1 MEPEVTQGIME
12 LYGLDPATL
21 AAVIPFGIAITA
33 MIKKITKL
41 SGAWLYAVTGGLALL
56 LNAVAPE
63 VTFKTFIISSI
74 VSFVGM
80 AGGYQTMKELFKKAN
95 TQ

>member
-1 MEPEVTQGIME
+1 MA
-12 LYGLDPATL
+12 D
-21 AAVIPFGIAITA
+21 
-33 MIKKITKL
+33 K
-41 SGAWLYAVTGGLALL
+41 SGLALL